1 MAKTQVPSKSPTA
14 PKSAAAPKA
23 RTVPARESEDLSAL
37 VKKHIKKGASANLLT
52 WVILGGKNFMPKQP
66 VSDFD
71 FLTASDKGITKQ
83 SLINLADIMD
93 IPMKDIAIL
102 LNVSYKTL
110 GRKQNTDI
118 LDSLVSSLS
127 IEIANTI
134 ANGLSVFEEADK
146 LNRWLQKENR
156 ALNGKKP
163 IELLSTPT
171 GIKMVNRVLSRM
183 EEGIYT

>member
-1 MAKTQVPSKSPTA
+1 MAITPKIPKTITP
-14 PKSAAAPKA
+14 AA
-23 RTVPARESEDLSAL
+23 TGDDLAAL

-52 WVILGGKNFMPKQP
+52 WVILGGKQFMPKEP
-66 VSDFD
+66 VSNFD
-71 FLTASDKGITKQ
+71 FLTAGNNGITKQ

-110 GRKQNTDI
+110 GRKQSTDT

-134 ANGLSVFEEADK
+134 ANGLSVFEDADK

-171 GIKMVNRVLSRM
+171 GIKMVNHVLSRL

>member
-1 MAKTQVPSKSPTA
+1 MGTLTKNPVRQSGTDELT
-14 PKSAAAPKA
+14 
-23 RTVPARESEDLSAL
+23 EL
-37 VKKHIKKGASANLLT
+37 VKSYIRKGSSANLIT
-52 WVILGGKNFMPKQP
+52 WVILGGKKFMPKEP
-66 VSDFD
+66 VSVYD
-71 FLTASDKGITKQ
+71 FLIASNKGITKQ
-83 SLINLADIMD
+83 SVVNLADIMD

-110 GRKQNTDI
+110 GRKRKTDI

-134 ANGLSVFEEADK
+134 ANGLSVFEDADK

-156 ALNGKKP
+156 SLHGQRP
-163 IELLSTPT
+163 IELLNTPT
-171 GIKMVNRVLSRM
+171 GIKMVNRVLNRI